1 MNKYHSALWDTVNHI
16 AQMRNT
22 SCSGLAVQCGLD
34 STSFNQSKRKT
45 NVYDVRSKNI
55 DGNRNDACSV
65 CRNLS
70 KIPEQRKIICP
81 AGQRAPQNATR
92 FNLWLNALVKFRG
105 KLKYPDHNK

>member
-45 NVYDVRSKNI
+45 KCGQLRWLSMM
-55 DGNRNDACSV
+55 SV
-65 CRNLS
+65 A
-70 KIPEQRKIICP
+70 KILM
-81 AGQRAPQNATR
+81 ATEMTPVQ
-92 FNLWLNALVKFRG
+92 FAEIYQKYLNTEK
-105 KLKYPDHNK
+105 